1 MARTSLP
8 SRGARSASTPPSA
21 RTRRALRPQP
31 PPPARLPRGCAHGL
45 RCHRGGRDQ
54 RYPRP
59 PGAHGQR
66 RPRRDRHL
74 ERRFLPEQPE
84 PLVLAA
90 LFDFDGTL
98 VDTTEMIFQSMRH
111 ATSSVLGRDDLSRE
125 ELLANVGQPLPRP
138 LGRSAAHTAVP
149 PPAPLPPDEPPAPA
163 GQPLPRQMELFDAE
177 KADLLLE
184 AYRTHHEEHHD
195 ALIAE
200 FPGVY
205 ETLNRLRTAGVRI
218 IVVTSK
224 RRRSVE
230 MALEKFPGLG
240 LVVDLFVT
248 LEDTTEHKPH
258 PEPLLKGLELAA
270 T

>member
-1 MARTSLP
+1 MLS
-8 SRGARSASTPPSA
+8 
-21 RTRRALRPQP
+21 
-31 PPPARLPRGCAHGL
+31 
-45 RCHRGGRDQ
+45 
-54 RYPRP
+54 
-59 PGAHGQR
+59 
-66 RPRRDRHL
+66 
-74 ERRFLPEQPE
+74 
-84 PLVLAA
+84 AA

-125 ELLANVGQPLPRP
+125 ELLANVGQPLPR
-138 LGRSAAHTAVP
+138 
-149 PPAPLPPDEPPAPA
+149 
-163 GQPLPRQMELFDAE
+163 QMELFDAE

-184 AYRTHHEEHHD
+184 AYRTHHEEYHD

-200 FPGVY
+200 FPGVD
-205 ETLNRLRTAGVRI
+205 EALNRLRTAGVRI

-230 MALEKFPGLG
+230 MALEKFPGLD

-258 PEPLLKGLELAA
+258 PEPLLKGLELAGDVSRDNA
-270 T
+270 VYVGDSPFDVQAAKAAGLRSVAVSWGAFSEDTLREAEPDHLVRDLDAVVDVLLKLKT